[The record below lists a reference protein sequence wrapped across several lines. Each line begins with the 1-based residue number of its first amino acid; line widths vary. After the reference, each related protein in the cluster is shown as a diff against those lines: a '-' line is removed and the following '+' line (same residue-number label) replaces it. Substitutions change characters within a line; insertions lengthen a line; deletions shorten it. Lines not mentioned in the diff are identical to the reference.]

1 MCWQKCSN
9 SLKCQTVL
17 RNMTIF
23 EIKLFYLLYIYL
35 NLIARSI
42 VAAVE
47 MHTQRNTNCWRR
59 VFFFFFSCL
68 PLFSFFFTLF
78 GCFYIV
84 CMLILNY
91 LLSIQ
96 IVLLSIVD
104 CLLNR
109 LASLF
114 STGSTILYVWLT
126 RSERRSFVLGWEIH
140 RGFCG
145 INYVKSRLPYTYRH
159 NPINFNRL
167 NMK

>member
-9 SLKCQTVL
+9 SLKCQTML

-23 EIKLFYLLYIYL
+23 EIKLFFLLYIYL

-42 VAAVE
+42 VAVVE

-59 VFFFFFSCL
+59 VFFFFFSCV

-126 RSERRSFVLGWEIH
+126 RSERRSFVAWLRDSSWFLWNKLCEITIAIH
-140 RGFCG
+140 ISTQSNQFQ
-145 INYVKSRLPYTYRH
+145 STEH
-159 NPINFNRL
+159 
-167 NMK
+167 